1 MKIHCD
7 GCGKVLDQK
16 TALER
21 TWDGETFAF
30 CSEACAR
37 SGSHLSNDIYAD
49 EEGGGVGP
57 IAPGDV
63 DETPTREPRWPP
75 HRS

>member
-16 TALER
+16 TAIER
-21 TWDGETFAF
+21 SWDGETFAF

-37 SGSHLSNDIYAD
+37 SGSHLSSDIYAEGD
-49 EEGGGVGP
+49 GGGVGP

-63 DETPTREPRWPP
+63 DEPRRGP
-75 HRS
+75 RR

>member
-7 GCGKVLDQK
+7 TCGSVLDQK
-16 TALER
+16 TAIER

-37 SGSHLSNDIYAD
+37 SGGHLSADIYAE

-57 IAPGDV
+57 MPSGDV
-63 DETPTREPRWPP
+63 DELGPKGPRKP
-75 HRS
+75 

>member
-7 GCGKVLDQK
+7 GCGKVLDAK
-16 TALER
+16 TAIER
-21 TWDGETFAF
+21 SWDGETFAF

-37 SGSHLSNDIYAD
+37 SGSHLSSDIYAD
-49 EEGGGVGP
+49 EEGGGIGP

-63 DETPTREPRWPP
+63 DETRPKGP
-75 HRS
+75 HR